1 MTYDLWDIRPQIHIL
16 TNYITVNDVVNACL
30 SVGATAIGG
39 DALYECAQITEHCDG
54 LLINTGTPSP
64 ERLKVFLSSGKR
76 ANELD
81 IPVVLDPVGASAT
94 DFRRDLLKELLK
106 EVHFTCIRGNAS
118 EIKTLCEMTGIVKAQ
133 NEEKVFS
140 GVEEGGDHL
149 LKSEML
155 GLSKAAGAVIV
166 ASGSRV
172 LIADAASDMFFEF
185 PGGSSMQKL
194 FTGAGCMMSAIIASY
209 LGAARKE
216 GETGDYV
223 NATRAAVAL
232 YQINAARAE
241 LFCRKEKKLGTISY
255 KNALMDLLSLT
266 RLSRRERLSSLDTF
280 LYAITN
286 REILKDGTKLTDAV
300 EQAILGGATMI
311 QLREKNMSTTEYI
324 KTAIAVNQICECYD
338 IPLIINDNVEVC
350 RVVGAAGVHL
360 GLEDESVEKARQI
373 LGRDYIIGATAHNIE
388 EAQRALLQGA
398 DYLGVGAAF
407 GSDTKKDAKPIMS
420 LETYRE
426 ITSGVPIPVV
436 AIGGITSDNLHHLS
450 GLGLSGIAVIS
461 SIFGA
466 LDIKENTKSLKERAK
481 EEILK

>member
-16 TNYITVNDVVNACL
+16 TNYITVNDVANACL

-39 DALYECAQITEHCDG
+39 DALCECAQITENCDG
-54 LLINTGTPSP
+54 LVINTGTPSP
-64 ERLKVFLSSGKR
+64 DRLKVFLSSGKR

-81 IPVVLDPVGASAT
+81 IPIVLDPVGAGAT
-94 DFRRDLLKELLK
+94 DFRREMLKELLK

-118 EIKTLCEMTGIVKAQ
+118 EIKALCSISGI
-133 NEEKVFS
+133 NTEKNDTHTFS
-140 GVEEGGDHL
+140 GVEDAKAHL
-149 LKSEML
+149 HKKEIL
-155 GLSKAAGAVIV
+155 GLSKVTGAVIV
-166 ASGSRV
+166 ASGSKV
-172 LIADAASDMFFEF
+172 SVGDAASNLFLEL

-194 FTGAGCMMSAIIASY
+194 FTGAGCMMSAVIGAY
-209 LGAARKE
+209 LGAAKKE
-216 GETGDYV
+216 GEIDDFV
-223 NATRAAVAL
+223 NAVRAAVSL

-241 LFCRKEKKLGTISY
+241 LFCQKEKRLGTMYY
-255 KNALMDLLSLT
+255 KNVLIDQLSLT
-266 RLSRRERLSSLDTF
+266 RLSRRERLSGLDTF

-286 REILKDGTKLTDAV
+286 RDILKEGISLTDAV

-324 KTAIAVNQICECYD
+324 KTAIAVNKICESFD

-360 GLEDESVEKARQI
+360 GLEDESIEKAREV
-373 LGRDYIIGATAHNIE
+373 LGRDFIIGATAHNLD
-388 EAQRALLQGA
+388 EAKRALLQGA

-407 GSDTKKDAKPIMS
+407 GSDTKKDAKPMMN

-426 ITSGVPIPVV
+426 ITSNIPIPVV
-436 AIGGITSDNLHHLS
+436 AIGGITGENLHHLS

-466 LDIKENTKSLKERAK
+466 SDIKENTKSLKEKAK
-481 EEILK
+481 EEILV

>member
-39 DALYECAQITEHCDG
+39 DALCECAQITGSCDG
-54 LLINTGTPSP
+54 LVINTGTPSF

-76 ANELD
+76 ANELG
-81 IPVVLDPVGASAT
+81 IPIVLDPVGAGAT
-94 DFRRDLLKELLK
+94 DFRRDMLKELLK

-118 EIKTLCEMTGIVKAQ
+118 EIKALCEITGIVKGDSDEQ
-133 NEEKVFS
+133 PFS
-140 GVEEGGDHL
+140 GVEETATFL
-149 LKSEML
+149 SEKEL
-155 GLSKAAGAVIV
+155 IKLSKSTGAVIV

-172 LIADAASDMFFEF
+172 IIADAASDTYMEL

-194 FTGAGCMMSAIIASY
+194 FTGAGCMMTAIIGSY
-209 LGAARKE
+209 LGAAGKE
-216 GETGDYV
+216 DEKDDYV
-223 NATRAAVAL
+223 NAIRAAVSV

-241 LFCRKEKKLGTISY
+241 LFCQKENRLGTVTY
-255 KNALMDLLSLT
+255 KNALIDQLSLT
-266 RLSRRERLSSLDTF
+266 RLKARERFGRLDTF

-286 REILKDGTKLTDAV
+286 REVLKAGIGLTDAV

-324 KTAIAVNQICECYD
+324 KAAISINKICENYD

-360 GLEDESVEKARQI
+360 GLEDESVEKARKI
-373 LGRDYIIGATAHNIE
+373 LGRDFIIGATAHNLQ
-388 EAQRALLQGA
+388 EAQKAFLQGA

-407 GSDTKKDAKPIMS
+407 GSDTKKDAKPMMN
-420 LETYRE
+420 LETYKE
-426 ITSGVPIPVV
+426 ITSNVPIPVV
-436 AIGGITSDNLHHLS
+436 AIGGITGDNLHHLS

-466 LDIKENTKSLKERAK
+466 SDIKENTKSLKQKAK